1 MRALFL
7 ILPLLALIGC
17 TTESPTTTPTPVAA
31 TPKKGPDAP
40 PPVPYFHET
49 AAAARPLPPTLDPKT
64 FAEPMI
70 RKAYQIAKAIPEV
83 LAQQPCYCYCDRSA
97 GHKGLL
103 DCFRDNHSSHC
114 GTCMK
119 EAILAEKLHKEKYTA
134 AEIRTAIMRGDW
146 KSVDLE
152 AVTTDH

>member
-1 MRALFL
+1 MRAILL
-7 ILPLLALIGC
+7 ALPLLALIGC
-17 TTESPTTTPTPVAA
+17 TTESPTTAPTPAA
-31 TPKKGPDAP
+31 STKKIPEA

-49 AAAARPLPPTLDPKT
+49 AAAAKPLPVTLDPKT
-64 FAEPMI
+64 FTDPI
-70 RKAYQIAKAIPEV
+70 IQKAYQIAKEIPEI

-119 EAILAEKLHKEKYTA
+119 EAILAKKLHDEKYTP

-152 AVTTDH
+152 NVQASH

>member
-1 MRALFL
+1 MRALL
-7 ILPLLALIGC
+7 LLLPLLALVGC
-17 TTESPTTTPTPVAA
+17 TTESPTTPTPVPAA
-31 TPKKGPDAP
+31 SNKKIPEAP
-40 PPVPYFHET
+40 PIPYFHET
-49 AAAARPLPPTLDPKT
+49 AAAKPLPLTLDPKT
-64 FAEPMI
+64 FTDPI
-70 RKAYQIAKAIPEV
+70 IQKAYQIAKEIPEI

-119 EAILAEKLHKEKYTA
+119 EAILAKKLHDEKYTP

-146 KSVDLE
+146 KTVDLE
-152 AVTTDH
+152 NVQSSH

>member
-1 MRALFL
+1 MRALIL
-7 ILPLLALIGC
+7 CLPLLLLAGC
-17 TTESPTTTPTPVAA
+17 TTESPTTPTPAA
-31 TPKKGPDAP
+31 SAKKVPP
-40 PPVPYFHET
+40 TPPVPYFHET
-49 AAAARPLPPTLDPKT
+49 AAAAKPFPPTLDPKSFT
-64 FAEPMI
+64 DPII
-70 RKAYQIAKAIPEV
+70 RKAYQVAKEIPEI

-119 EAILAEKLHKEKYTA
+119 EALLAKQLHEEKFTA

-146 KSVDLE
+146 KNVNLE
-152 AVTTDH
+152 ATPSSH

>member
-1 MRALFL
+1 MRVLL
-7 ILPLLALIGC
+7 IALPLLIVAGC
-17 TTESPTTTPTPVAA
+17 TTESPSTRTPVASTA
-31 TPKKGPDAP
+31 KKMIPDAP
-40 PPVPYFHET
+40 PTPYFYET
-49 AAAARPLPPTLDPKT
+49 VAAARPLSLTMDPKAFT
-64 FAEPMI
+64 DPMI
-70 RKAYQIAKAIPEV
+70 RKAYQIAKEIPEI

-119 EAILAEKLHKEKYTA
+119 EAMLASKLHKQNYTA

-146 KSVDLE
+146 KTVDLE
-152 AVTTDH
+152 TVQTDH